1 MRAMS
6 REPAIHY
13 LGHSTL
19 LIEIDGLRVLTDPA
33 IRPIIGPLVRSGRA
47 PDPARLHDLDV
58 ALISHLHR
66 DHLDMP
72 SLRLLPTRPLLVVPR
87 GAAALLIKAGFHEF
101 VEMAPGESVTV
112 GGVTIKAT
120 FADHPGNR
128 PPGGPTGP
136 AMGFLVEGAWRRIYF
151 AGDTDIFP
159 AMADLGAPDIALLPV
174 GGWGLTLGRGHMD
187 PVRAAESLRLI
198 RPRFAVPIHWGTFW
212 PRGLGRVRVHRK
224 SGGGAL
230 FERHA
235 AQLAPEVRVLVTMPG
250 ERVRFPAP
258 DEDR

>member
-6 REPAIHY
+6 RAPAIHF

-47 PDPARLHDLDV
+47 PDPTRLRDLDV
-58 ALISHLHR
+58 VLISHLHR
-66 DHLDMP
+66 DHLDLP
-72 SLRLLPTRPLLVVPR
+72 SLRLLPTSPLIVVPR
-87 GAAALLIKAGFHEF
+87 GAGALLLKSGFHEF
-101 VEMAPGESVTV
+101 VEMAPGESITI
-112 GGVTIKAT
+112 GGVSIEAT

-136 AMGFLVEGAWRRIYF
+136 ALGFLIGGSQRRIYF
-151 AGDTDIFP
+151 AGDTDIFA
-159 AMADLGAPDIALLPV
+159 AMADLGSPDIGLIPV
-174 GGWGLTLGRGHMD
+174 GGWGLTLGKGHMD
-187 PVRAAESLRLI
+187 PIRAAQALRLV
-198 RPRFAVPIHWGTFW
+198 RPTYAVPIHWGTFW
-212 PRGLGRVRVHRK
+212 PRGLGRVRVDRK

-235 AQLAPEVRVLVTMPG
+235 AELAPEVHVLVTMPG
-250 ERVRFPAP
+250 ERVRLPVA
-258 DEDR
+258 DEDP